1 MDEYS
6 KCHNGIARLNPKE
19 LKEAVHKIKD
29 QMSKG
34 IPVAD
39 EDRMRNAIYQCDYNG
54 ITKSNIESIRGA
66 VNANLDTLVPKSV
79 IDNICKNNSDE
90 ASFSLIADEIRKV
103 L

>member
-1 MDEYS
+1 MDKYS
-6 KCHNGIARLNPKE
+6 VCHNAIARLNPKE
-19 LKEAVHKIKD
+19 LKEAVRKIHD
-29 QMSKG
+29 QMNKG
-34 IPVAD
+34 IPVKD

-54 ITKSNIESIRGA
+54 ITKSNMESIRGA

-90 ASFSLIADEIRKV
+90 DSFSLIAEEIRKV